1 MAPHDGD
8 DWVDLLAPAGIK
20 LTFPRRMNR
29 TSTEANLHI
38 NVLKDPVFL
47 WSDYNHL
54 TLYTGGIF
62 IPDTQYIITIDSAAL
77 DLDGKPLGTTK
88 SLGFLTSPIR
98 VIACSPQQAA
108 MGVRTD
114 TRLTLTFNTNVD
126 RTSFAA
132 VTSLVSR
139 DNDTVQ

>member
-77 DLDGKPLGTTK
+77 DLDGTPSGITK
-88 SLGFLTSPIR
+88 NLSFLTSPIR
-98 VIACSPQQAA
+98 VTACSPQQAA
-108 MGVRTD
+108 MGRAHRHPPDTD
-114 TRLTLTFNTNVD
+114 
-126 RTSFAA
+126 
-132 VTSLVSR
+132 
-139 DNDTVQ
+139 VQHQCRPDLLCRGCLPGLAG